1 MTPTIEEYRAL
12 IRCPRFQ
19 VDKVYTKPPNTP
31 SFKKKLI
38 LMTGMSEEWVMRGIK
53 KKGDREYVTW
63 TLMRDLI
70 NCHPGQ
76 RKKIDFFALGI
87 YGLVIFP
94 RVLGH
99 IDVSVV
105 DLFERLD
112 RHVDPVPAILA
123 ETFRSL
129 SSCRREGEGRF
140 IGCAPLLLTW
150 ILSHFKHV
158 ERAPGRWP
166 GSFTEEKWMIIFK
179 SIRDSDILW
188 RTSWNV
194 SSDILYRCG
203 DRDWVPLPG
212 IWGSVG
218 YAPLLVSRQFGSRQF
233 IPATRELSKSEFAF
247 RGELYK
253 NKVKGVTDAWRYTH
267 RVNLFTFESR
277 LSRGYEEW
285 RSNRVND
292 NIPLSNQENI
302 QSMEE
307 HLRVIPSPLEQARL
321 DFEAERKKWRVTLQ
335 KLEDEVYQKGLET
348 DIQKS
353 RADQIEKVEKQ
364 LRLDFNDLH
373 LSH

>member
-1 MTPTIEEYRAL
+1 
-12 IRCPRFQ
+12 
-19 VDKVYTKPPNTP
+19 
-31 SFKKKLI
+31 
-38 LMTGMSEEWVMRGIK
+38 
-53 KKGDREYVTW
+53 
-63 TLMRDLI
+63 MRDLI
-70 NCHPGQ
+70 DCHPDR

-158 ERAPGRWP
+158 ERAPGRV
-166 GSFTEEKWMIIFK
+166 F
-179 SIRDSDILW
+179 L
-188 RTSWNV
+188 N
-194 SSDILYRCG
+194 
-203 DRDWVPLPG
+203 
-212 IWGSVG
+212 G
-218 YAPLLVSRQFGSRQF
+218 YAPLLVSRQFGSRKF

-253 NKVKGVTDAWRYTH
+253 NKVKGVTDTWRHNY

-292 NIPLSNQENI
+292 NIPIGNQENI

-321 DFEAERKKWRVTLQ
+321 DFEVERKQWRVTLQ
-335 KLEDEVYQKGLET
+335 KLKDEVYQKGLEI

-353 RADQIEKVEKQ
+353 RADRIEKVEKQ
-364 LRLDFNDLH
+364 LRLDFNDLY
-373 LSH
+373 LSHQRMIKDQASASSSKSSAEWRQEVAGLKREVGESSEELKRSRHHAKLLLRDKNTLEVEKVVHMLKWKD